1 MADLVNSKP
10 IILFNTHVYPRHKND
25 HVAPFMHDLAK
36 LCTSFARVVVH
47 CPHAPG
53 LPLEESID
61 GVEIRRFKYAAEHK
75 QTLAYQGDM
84 HKQVKKSF
92 FKALLFYSFL
102 RKWKKATKI
111 LLRDLNPDIV
121 HAHWLIPGAY
131 ITNKSITK
139 QTKLC
144 ISMHGTDVFLINKMK
159 IAQRLAKK
167 SIQRANNLHFVS
179 NVLQTII
186 VQHYGDSYGEGL
198 LLPMVF
204 GLEDFRQESMTLP
217 KTKRILFV
225 GRLMEVKGID
235 VLINAFSKL
244 VKHQPF
250 QDWNLDIVGDG
261 PERNYLTNLSRE
273 KEISHLIHF
282 HGSKQRNEIKDFYN
296 QAELFILPS
305 KTTSLGEKEGLGLV
319 VLEAMMAG
327 VPVIGTDCGGI
338 KETIVDGKTGV
349 IVPENDADA
358 LHNAMADLLNTP
370 ERRIELVKNAHS
382 EIDKRY
388 STKSLVN
395 TMKNWYGVA
404 DGK

>member
-159 IAQRLAKK
+159 IARRLAKK

-261 PERNYLTNLSRE
+261 PERNYLTKLSRE
-273 KEISHLIHF
+273 KEISHLIRF

-358 LHNAMADLLNTP
+358 LHNAMANLLNTP

>member
-159 IAQRLAKK
+159 IARRLAKK
-167 SIQRANNLHFVS
+167 SIRRANNLHFVS

-244 VKHQPF
+244 VKNQPF

-261 PERNYLTNLSRE
+261 PERNYLTKLSRE
-273 KEISHLIHF
+273 KEISHLIRF

-358 LHNAMADLLNTP
+358 LHNAMANLLNTP

>member
-139 QTKLC
+139 QTK
-144 ISMHGTDVFLINKMK
+144 
-159 IAQRLAKK
+159 
-167 SIQRANNLHFVS
+167 
-179 NVLQTII
+179 
-186 VQHYGDSYGEGL
+186 
-198 LLPMVF
+198 
-204 GLEDFRQESMTLP
+204 
-217 KTKRILFV
+217 
-225 GRLMEVKGID
+225 
-235 VLINAFSKL
+235 
-244 VKHQPF
+244 
-250 QDWNLDIVGDG
+250 
-261 PERNYLTNLSRE
+261 
-273 KEISHLIHF
+273 
-282 HGSKQRNEIKDFYN
+282 
-296 QAELFILPS
+296 
-305 KTTSLGEKEGLGLV
+305 
-319 VLEAMMAG
+319 
-327 VPVIGTDCGGI
+327 
-338 KETIVDGKTGV
+338 
-349 IVPENDADA
+349 
-358 LHNAMADLLNTP
+358 
-370 ERRIELVKNAHS
+370 
-382 EIDKRY
+382 
-388 STKSLVN
+388 
-395 TMKNWYGVA
+395 
-404 DGK
+404 

>member
-36 LCTSFARVVVH
+36 VCTSFARVVVH

-111 LLRDLNPDIV
+111 LLRDLKPDIV

-139 QTKLC
+139 HTKLY

-167 SIQRANNLHFVS
+167 SIQRASKLHFVS

-186 VQHYGDSYGEGL
+186 VQHYGESYGEGL

-244 VKHQPF
+244 VEHQPF

-261 PERNYLTNLSRE
+261 PERNYLTNLSKD

-282 HGSKQRNEIKDFYN
+282 HGSKPRNEIKDFYN

-338 KETIVDGKTGV
+338 KETIVDGKTGI

-358 LHNAMADLLNTP
+358 LHNAMANLLNAP
-370 ERRIELVKNAHS
+370 EHRVELVKNAHS

-388 STKSLVN
+388 STKSLEN
-395 TMKNWYGVA
+395 TMKKWYGVV